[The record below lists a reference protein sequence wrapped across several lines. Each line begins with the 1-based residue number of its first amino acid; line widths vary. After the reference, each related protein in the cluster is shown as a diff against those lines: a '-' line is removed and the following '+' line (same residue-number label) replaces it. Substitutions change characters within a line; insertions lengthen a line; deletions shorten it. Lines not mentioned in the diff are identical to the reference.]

1 MTSPLDLITNTKRI
15 QKLEELLAEAYA
27 DADEVL
33 RPRIKLLES
42 QLAAE
47 REACAKVCEEIDME
61 VHGVMPVRAY
71 MIAKHCATAIRE
83 RSKER

>member
-27 DADEVL
+27 
-33 RPRIKLLES
+33 KM
-42 QLAAE
+42 
-47 REACAKVCEEIDME
+47 CEEIDME

-71 MIAKHCATAIRE
+71 MIAKYCAAAIRA
-83 RSKER
+83 RSA